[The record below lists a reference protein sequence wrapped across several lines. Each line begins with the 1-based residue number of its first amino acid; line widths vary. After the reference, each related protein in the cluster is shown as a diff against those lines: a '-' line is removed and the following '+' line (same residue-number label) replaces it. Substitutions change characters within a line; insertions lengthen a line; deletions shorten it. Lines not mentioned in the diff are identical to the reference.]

1 MAGVVRRRAG
11 DKWCGSPVASSSCC
25 MTGRL
30 TYVRG
35 QIKRTGMKLTLI
47 SYERDVLDYIDRE
60 LGVERGL
67 LMGFATTLDCLRRL
81 FQDLLADMPEEMK
94 AGRVVLIGLINHTH
108 HLLVGGL
115 QALRDGNGTVWSL
128 CARSLMETFGACVLI
143 SERPQTAPNY
153 LTLRNPAGPLR
164 KAAERAQPG

>member
-1 MAGVVRRRAG
+1 
-11 DKWCGSPVASSSCC
+11 
-25 MTGRL
+25 
-30 TYVRG
+30 
-35 QIKRTGMKLTLI
+35 
-47 SYERDVLDYIDRE
+47 
-60 LGVERGL
+60 
-67 LMGFATTLDCLRRL
+67 
-81 FQDLLADMPEEMK
+81 MK

-164 KAAERAQPG
+164 KAAERAQPGLENDIKRLDEIVHPGSRAILA